1 MSPGRV
7 QARGGADHRHHR
19 RLPPRSR
26 LLRLRPQLLPLQV
39 PHQQVE
45 AEQ

>member
-1 MSPGRV
+1 MCPARV
-7 QARGGADHRHHR
+7 QAGGGAHHRHHR
-19 RLPPRSR
+19 GLSPRPR